1 MASVDV
7 VIPVLNEE
15 RALPACLDTL
25 GRFLGQE
32 LAQHACRI
40 VVADNGSTDG
50 TLSVAQEYESRMPG
64 RVAVTH
70 LDVRGRGRALRK
82 AWIESSADVLSYM
95 DVDLSTGLDA
105 FPKLVDAIVTEGC
118 HVAFG
123 SRLAPGAR
131 TTRSL
136 KRELISRAYNA
147 IIRLSVGTH
156 FRDAQCGFKAVSR
169 ATAQTIVPAIVD
181 NAWFFDT
188 ELLVIAEK
196 RGFRM
201 KEIPVTWREDPDS
214 RVKIMQTSMEDLKGL
229 ARLRLR
235 GIPRVSPSD
244 RAGRVDH
251 TEPSRD

>member
-1 MASVDV
+1 M
-7 VIPVLNEE
+7 
-15 RALPACLDTL
+15 
-25 GRFLGQE
+25 
-32 LAQHACRI
+32 
-40 VVADNGSTDG
+40 
-50 TLSVAQEYESRMPG
+50 
-64 RVAVTH
+64 
-70 LDVRGRGRALRK
+70 
-82 AWIESSADVLSYM
+82 
-95 DVDLSTGLDA
+95 
-105 FPKLVDAIVTEGC
+105 
-118 HVAFG
+118 
-123 SRLAPGAR
+123 APGAR

-214 RVKIMQTSMEDLKGL
+214 RVKIMQTSLEDLKGL

-235 GIPRVSPSD
+235 GTPRVSPSD
-244 RAGRVDH
+244 
-251 TEPSRD
+251 

>member
-1 MASVDV
+1 
-7 VIPVLNEE
+7 LNEE

-25 GRFLGQE
+25 GGFLAAE
-32 LAQHACRI
+32 LPQHACRI

-50 TLSVAQEYESRMPG
+50 TLRVAREYERRMPG
-64 RVAVTH
+64 RIAVTH

-82 AWIESSADVLSYM
+82 AWIESAADVLSYM

-105 FPKLVDAIVTEGC
+105 FPKLVDAIVTDGY

-136 KRELISRAYNA
+136 KRELISRAYNG

-201 KEIPVTWREDPDS
+201 KEIPVSWREDPDS
-214 RVKIMQTSMEDLKGL
+214 RVKIVQTSVEDLKGL
-229 ARLRLR
+229 ARLRFG

-244 RAGRVDH
+244 
-251 TEPSRD
+251 